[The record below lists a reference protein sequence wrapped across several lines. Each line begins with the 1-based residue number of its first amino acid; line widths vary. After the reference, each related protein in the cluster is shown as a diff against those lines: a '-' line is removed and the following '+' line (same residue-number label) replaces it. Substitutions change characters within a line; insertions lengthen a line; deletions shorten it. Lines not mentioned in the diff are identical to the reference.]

1 MTKQEF
7 LNIFSTDIS
16 DTDFNYLYNLA
27 RDASYNDFL
36 NKFSEDINSDGT
48 FKNPDVKNL
57 ILTIVDIQ
65 PKPIKNDL
73 TNMAEAIQ
81 SQFPQGLKSGTN
93 HSWKGSRAEIIQRLD
108 KLQIKLNIQLDFD
121 EVVDATKRYIQ
132 SFNGDYTYM
141 QICKYFIFKNTVKNG
156 MSEFSSALLDFI
168 ENKENVNES
177 SNAWVD
183 NLQ

>member
-36 NKFSEDINSDGT
+36 EKFSEDINLDGT

-57 ILTIVDIQ
+57 ILTITDIQ

-73 TNMAEAIQ
+73 TSMAEAIQ
-81 SQFPQGLKSGTN
+81 SQFPQGLKPGTN
-93 HSWKGSRAEIIQRLD
+93 HSWKGSRAEIVQRLD

-121 EVVDATKRYIQ
+121 EVVDATKRYIS

-141 QICKYFIFKNTVKNG
+141 QICKYFIFKNTIKNG
-156 MSEFSSALLDFI
+156 MTEFNSALLDFI
-168 ENKENVNES
+168 ENKEVINTNTS
-177 SNAWVD
+177 WTDS
-183 NLQ
+183 LQ

>member
-7 LNIFSTDIS
+7 LSIFGSDIT

-27 RDASYNDFL
+27 RCASYQDFL
-36 NKFSEDINSDGT
+36 NKFSEDINPDGT
-48 FKNPDVKNL
+48 FKNLEVQEV
-57 ILTIVDIQ
+57 ILSMVDMT
-65 PKPIKNDL
+65 PKPIKN
-73 TNMAEAIQ
+73 NINNIAEAIQ
-81 SQFPQGLKSGTN
+81 SQFPLGLKPGTN
-93 HSWKGSRAEIIQRLD
+93 HSWRGSHAEIVQRLD
-108 KLQIKLNIQLDFD
+108 KLQIKLNIQLNFD
-121 EVVDATKRYIQ
+121 EVLDATKRYIQ

-156 MSEFSSALLDFI
+156 MSEFNSALLDFM
-168 ENKENVNES
+168 ENKENANES

>member
-48 FKNPDVKNL
+48 FKNLDVKNL
-57 ILTIVDIQ
+57 ILSIVDIQ

-81 SQFPQGLKSGTN
+81 SQFPVGLKPGTN
-93 HSWKGSRAEIIQRLD
+93 YSWKGSRAEIIQRLD
-108 KLQIKLNIQLDFD
+108 KLQIKLNIQLNFD
-121 EVVDATKRYIQ
+121 EVVDATKRYIS

-141 QICKYFIFKNTVKNG
+141 QICKYFIFKNTIKNG
-156 MSEFSSALLDFI
+156 MTEFNSALLDFI
-168 ENKENVNES
+168 ENKEVINPNTS
-177 SNAWVD
+177 WTD